1 MIKKIQSFVGDFK
14 ITTTNA
20 FYYLSEDGVS
30 KFKSEEEHDKLMG
43 SDNLNYNFRYKKCFS
58 ELKDMLVTQQND
70 HEWFKEALEMVEN
83 YEN

>member
-14 ITTTNA
+14 ISTTNA

-43 SDNLNYNFRYKKCFS
+43 SDNLNYNFLYKKCF
-58 ELKDMLVTQQND
+58 N
-70 HEWFKEALEMVEN
+70 
-83 YEN
+83 